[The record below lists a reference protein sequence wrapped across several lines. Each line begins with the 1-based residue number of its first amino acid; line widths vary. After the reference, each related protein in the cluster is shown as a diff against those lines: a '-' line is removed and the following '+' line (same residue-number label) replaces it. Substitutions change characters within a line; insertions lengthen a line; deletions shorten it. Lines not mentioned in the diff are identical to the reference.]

1 MQGIY
6 NYILETNHVSRV
18 HSVAAVLY
26 VQVVLHVMLF
36 CLRNMFCTCT
46 LLLLLLTR
54 GASLR
59 YILDTR
65 LGEPHSWYGQFEEE
79 KLYYTTGAN

>member
-6 NYILETNHVSRV
+6 NCILETNHVSRV
-18 HSVAAVLY
+18 DSVAAVLY

-36 CLRNMFCTCT
+36 HLRNMFRTCT
-46 LLLLLLTR
+46 LLLLTQ
-54 GASLR
+54 GVSPR
-59 YILDTR
+59 YVLDTR

-79 KLYYTTGAN
+79 KLSYTTGAN